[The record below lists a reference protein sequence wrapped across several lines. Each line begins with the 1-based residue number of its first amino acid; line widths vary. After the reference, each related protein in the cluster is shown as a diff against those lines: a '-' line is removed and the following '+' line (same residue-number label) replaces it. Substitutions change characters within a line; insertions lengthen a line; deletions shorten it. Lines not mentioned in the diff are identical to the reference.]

1 MSFDFPFGRLFG
13 VSVILLL
20 PLFTSCLPMV
30 GGTPTSSTT
39 KTGRHNIAEKLPKVA
54 LKKLINQSYILIEI
68 CCTVLSN
75 KI

>member
-30 GGTPTSSTT
+30 GGTPTSSIT
-39 KTGRHNIAEKLPKVA
+39 KTGRHDIAEKLPKVA
-54 LKKLINQSYILIEI
+54 LKK
-68 CCTVLSN
+68 
-75 KI
+75 

>member
-1 MSFDFPFGRLFG
+1 
-13 VSVILLL
+13 
-20 PLFTSCLPMV
+20 MV